1 MKIFGNDGYGT
12 PYPNTPSRGV
22 TRVNGM
28 HAIAAALQDCGAK
41 MVTGVP
47 GYPITELMEALRNP
61 VFKYGGWSVNEKVAL
76 DIALGSSICGQRSA
90 VITKHVGMNVLADSL
105 VSSTT
110 HTIGAGVVII
120 AGDDPGAQKSQNEQD
135 SRFYGLIAE
144 VPVFDPSNPEV
155 AYRCIKEAFLLSEK
169 VSAPVVVRIT
179 DRLLKSNGKITRK
192 KEPLTVQ
199 RFDKNIWH
207 LTMRGK
213 HQRFHR
219 DSMPEMHKYAEKSRL
234 NSCKKRGSV
243 GIISSGFPA
252 SLVKGNVSHLYLGMV
267 NPLPLGLINRFME
280 EHERVLVVEETEPF
294 IERQLSG
301 RVLGKLTGHLPYG
314 IVEARDIK
322 KAVENIDKDIVSGKI
337 TTQAIKERGSH
348 PLCEDCPY
356 LPLYAAIKELNV
368 PVAGDLGCSIL
379 TSAPPLLLLNAA
391 FSLGSSIATACGF
404 SRKGI
409 AIVGDF
415 GLAHSG
421 IAGLINAVH
430 NKHGLV
436 VIVLQNEVAAMTGGQ
451 EAPDLTGMIKSCV
464 RDTAIIDPQDVNL
477 KSVLE
482 KKLKKKGISVLL
494 ARAACPR
501 Y

>member
-1 MKIFGNDGYGT
+1 MKI
-12 PYPNTPSRGV
+12 
-22 TRVNGM
+22 NGM
-28 HAIAAALQDCGAK
+28 HAIVAALQDCGVK

-47 GYPITELMEALRNP
+47 GYPITELMDALKDPVLEDP
-61 VFKYGGWSVNEKVAL
+61 VFKYGDSIEWSVNEKVAL

-90 VITKHVGMNVLADSL
+90 VVTKHVGMNILADSL

-120 AGDDPGAQKSQNEQD
+120 AGDDPGAHKSQNEQD

-144 VPVFDPSNPEV
+144 VSVFDPATPENT
-155 AYRCIKEAFLLSEK
+155 YRCIKEAFKLSEK
-169 VSAPVVVRIT
+169 VKAPAIIRIT
-179 DRLLKSNGKITRK
+179 DRLLKSKGKITRK
-192 KEPLTVQ
+192 KESLTAQ
-199 RFDKNIWH
+199 HFGKNIWQ

-219 DSMPEMHKYAEKSRL
+219 DSMPEMCERAEKSRL
-234 NSCKKRGSV
+234 NSYKKKGNV

-252 SLVKGNVSHLYLGMV
+252 SLVDPDNVSHLYLGIV
-267 NPLPLGLINRFME
+267 NPLPLELINRFLE
-280 EHERVLVVEETEPF
+280 EHERVLVVEETEPV
-294 IERQLSG
+294 IERQLSK

-314 IVEARDIK
+314 IVEAKDIM
-322 KAVENIDKDIVSGKI
+322 KAVEYINKDIVAGKI
-337 TTQAIKERGSH
+337 TTQAIKERGAH
-348 PLCEDCPY
+348 PVCEDCPY
-356 LPLYAAIKELNV
+356 LPLYAAIKELDV

-379 TSAPPLLLLNAA
+379 TSAPPLLLLDAA

-430 NKHGLV
+430 NKHELV

-451 EAPDLTGMIKSCV
+451 EVPDLTGMIKSYV
-464 RDTAIIDPQDVNL
+464 RDTTIIDPEDVNL
-477 KSVLE
+477 KGMLE

-494 ARAACPR
+494 ARAPCPI